1 MSPVSPKSTESSV
14 KEGEDE
20 RYEQM
25 RVEAFDLVWS
35 KVETAIKV
43 CTLISCNFL
52 SLVLCSTRILC
63 ADFGYP
69 FLGEGVESGSPLHWI
84 LILFLLW

>member
-25 RVEAFDLVWS
+25 RVEAFDLIWS

-52 SLVLCSTRILC
+52 SLVLCSTRIFVRTL
-63 ADFGYP
+63 D
-69 FLGEGVESGSPLHWI
+69 
-84 LILFLLW
+84 ILFWVRAWNLALPYIGF